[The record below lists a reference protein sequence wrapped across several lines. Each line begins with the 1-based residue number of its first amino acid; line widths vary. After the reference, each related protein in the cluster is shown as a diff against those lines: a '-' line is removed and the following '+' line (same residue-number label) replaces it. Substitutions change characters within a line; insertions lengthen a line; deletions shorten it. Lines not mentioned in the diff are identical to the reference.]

1 MIQQRGNMD
10 WMLKELADDVPS
22 IHQIV
27 VLSADGLRIARHGG
41 DPDVAD
47 RLAAACAGLQ
57 SLAAA
62 VATEIPHSD
71 GLMKLVVIEVT
82 GGFFYLMAAGTG
94 AYLAAP
100 TSRSWPVRRWTP
112 VSSVPACAT
121 WSSAS
126 APT

>member
-1 MIQQRGNMD
+1 VIQQRGNMD

-27 VLSADGLRIARHGG
+27 VLSSDGLRIAMHGG

-62 VATEIPHSD
+62 VATEIPYSD

-82 GGFFYLMAAGTG
+82 GG
-94 AYLAAP
+94 AYLAVLAGETVDAGLVGARMRDMVVRIGAHL
-100 TSRSWPVRRWTP
+100 TSPPRHGGQSG
-112 VSSVPACAT
+112 
-121 WSSAS
+121 
-126 APT
+126 

>member
-27 VLSADGLRIARHGG
+27 VLSSDGLRIAMHGG

-62 VATEIPHSD
+62 VATEIPYSD

-82 GGFFYLMAAGTG
+82 GGFFYLMAAGV
-94 AYLAAP
+94 AP
-100 TSRSWPVRRWTP
+100 ISRSWPVRPLTP
-112 VSSVPACAT
+112 DSSGPGCGT
-121 WSSAS
+121 WSCGSE
-126 APT
+126 PT